1 MLLLRHI
8 AITLLC
14 LAGTIYSRTV
24 TVCSNTTT
32 TVPADFLFLID
43 GSASMCTYNI
53 DIANSL
59 STFVTLIA
67 SKNINARYA
76 VVAFGGLPSILLPF
90 TSVYTD
96 AKTALQNVGCKRSG
110 WEAGLEAIRMTLNSN
125 NGSDM
130 GQSCLTGYNGT
141 ACKIIWRAG
150 SERQI
155 IMATDEDSDIPYLNS
170 YLMPGQGNALCPSG
184 YANGCTGMTIEPPFQ
199 PRIFSN
205 QNYYRNASTPITLE
219 APYYQ
224 EIELTANLLISSGTS
239 ISLLMKSDFNANTAG
254 PQSTFNSYNQYF
266 VKNVTDKS
274 VTSDTHTSIVQYGHP
289 NLQSQSSSFG
299 NFNPTE
305 TLSNLQLNSLGL
317 SLQAKMLGAGGM
329 MRVYKIQDL
338 LNTTTG
344 PNLLSNMYVE
354 ITNDITNCSTYTV
367 TDYQYDYVKYY
378 EYIIFHHNE
387 YDIDNQHQ
395 HEYFKH
401 YEHHIVKH
409 IKYLKYLKYL
419 NFFKLDKYDFF
430 NEHKQFYEFEHYFHN
445 KHCNNYDEYNIEH

>member
-254 PQSTFNSYNQYF
+254 PQSTFNLYNQYF

-274 VTSDTHTSIVQYGHP
+274 VTSDTHTSIVQ
-289 NLQSQSSSFG
+289 NA
-299 NFNPTE
+299 E
-305 TLSNLQLNSLGL
+305 
-317 SLQAKMLGAGGM
+317 
-329 MRVYKIQDL
+329 
-338 LNTTTG
+338 
-344 PNLLSNMYVE
+344 
-354 ITNDITNCSTYTV
+354 
-367 TDYQYDYVKYY
+367 
-378 EYIIFHHNE
+378 
-387 YDIDNQHQ
+387 
-395 HEYFKH
+395 
-401 YEHHIVKH
+401 
-409 IKYLKYLKYL
+409 
-419 NFFKLDKYDFF
+419 
-430 NEHKQFYEFEHYFHN
+430 
-445 KHCNNYDEYNIEH
+445 